1 MNFDGPVFADGVDLF
16 VGFALHVDAIQ
27 GHLEEVGEGLADG
40 VFVGAEFGA
49 FADDGGVEV
58 GRAVAEGVDAAEG
71 FFEEDARVLRVVS
84 WVVVGE
90 ELADVGVGDGAEEGV
105 GDGVE
110 EGVAV

>member
-16 VGFALHVDAIQ
+16 VGFALHVDAVQ
-27 GHLEEVGEGLADG
+27 GHLQQVGEGLADG
-40 VFVGAEFGA
+40 VFVGAELGA

-58 GRAVAEGVDAAEG
+58 GRAVACGVDAGEG
-71 FFEEDARVLRVVS
+71 FGEEDARVLRVMAG
-84 WVVVGE
+84 VGVWE
-90 ELADVGVGDGAEEGV
+90 QLADVGVGDGAEEGV